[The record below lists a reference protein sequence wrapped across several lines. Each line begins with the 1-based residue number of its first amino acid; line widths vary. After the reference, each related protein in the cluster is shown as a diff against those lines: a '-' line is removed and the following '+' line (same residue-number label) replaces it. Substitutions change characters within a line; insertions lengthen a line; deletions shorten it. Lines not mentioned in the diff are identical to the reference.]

1 MAGLSVAHR
10 HAMAMMVGVLRAATA
25 PWWVIAGA
33 SVALHARRP
42 VAVGDIDV
50 LIGIEDVALIRALPG
65 VRVRTPDDNGRFRS
79 PFYAA
84 LDVAG
89 VEVECM
95 AGFELCHANRWEP
108 VRPRSRV
115 FVEVDEG
122 LVVPVPDRAELVAML
137 ARFGRAKDLARIAL
151 LNG

>member
-1 MAGLSVAHR
+1 MAALSAVHR
-10 HAMAMMVGVLRAATA
+10 HALARMAGVLRAATE

-33 SVALHARRP
+33 AVALHARRP
-42 VAVGDIDV
+42 VPVGDI

-65 VRVRTPDDNGRFRS
+65 IGVRTPDDNGLFRS
-79 PFYAA
+79 CFYAA

-95 AGFELCHANRWEP
+95 AGFELCHAGRWEP

-115 FVEVDEG
+115 FVEVGEG
-122 LVVPVPDRAELVAML
+122 LAVPVPDRADMVAML
-137 ARFGRAKDLARIAL
+137 TRFGREKDMARIAL